1 MFLLLEIPQ
10 LHIMKFY
17 KVLLIL
23 LLLNVFLKL
32 GRTHQ
37 IRVHMAHIGHPLL
50 SDTLYGASSHLI
62 YRQALH
68 AYRLS
73 YIHPISSKRLT
84 LTAPIPSDFK
94 FVNIKTIT

>member
-1 MFLLLEIPQ
+1 
-10 LHIMKFY
+10 
-17 KVLLIL
+17 
-23 LLLNVFLKL
+23 
-32 GRTHQ
+32 
-37 IRVHMAHIGHPLL
+37 MAHIGHPLL

-84 LTAPIPSDFK
+84 LSDFK

>member
-1 MFLLLEIPQ
+1 
-10 LHIMKFY
+10 
-17 KVLLIL
+17 
-23 LLLNVFLKL
+23 
-32 GRTHQ
+32 
-37 IRVHMAHIGHPLL
+37 MAHIGHPLL
-50 SDTLYGASSHLI
+50 SDTLYAASSHLI

>member
-1 MFLLLEIPQ
+1 
-10 LHIMKFY
+10 
-17 KVLLIL
+17 
-23 LLLNVFLKL
+23 
-32 GRTHQ
+32 
-37 IRVHMAHIGHPLL
+37 MAHIGHPLL
-50 SDTLYGASSHLI
+50 SDTLYGVSSHLI